1 MRKRERVGFE
11 NFLNLQFRVG
21 KKKILLTGTRKI
33 NKHNT
38 YKIMLIK
45 VVCA

>member
-1 MRKRERVGFE
+1 MRERVGFE

-21 KKKILLTGTRKI
+21 KKNILLTSTRKI
-33 NKHNT
+33 NKHYNT